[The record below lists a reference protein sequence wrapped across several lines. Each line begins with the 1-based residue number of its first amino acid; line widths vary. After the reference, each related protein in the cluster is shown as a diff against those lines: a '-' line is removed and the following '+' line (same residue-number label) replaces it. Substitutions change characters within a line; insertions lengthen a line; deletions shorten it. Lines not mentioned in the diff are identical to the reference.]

1 MDGARPNL
9 YLVGFTGTGK
19 STVGRQA
26 ARELGYDFVD
36 SDHVI
41 EQVTGKTIPQIFAE
55 EGEPG
60 FRAHERRFIE
70 GGHPATGCV
79 VACGGG
85 LIVPEGMLELVQAR
99 GVVVCLHASL
109 ETVLAR
115 TARSAHRPLLAVENR
130 EEKLRTMF
138 AAREAIY
145 RRTGTMVLT
154 NSRPLREIVA
164 HVVRVY
170 RAEARD
176 WRPPTA

>member
-1 MDGARPNL
+1 MDARRPNL

-26 ARELGYDFVD
+26 ARELGFEFVD

-41 EQVTGKTIPQIFAE
+41 EHVTGRSIPQIFAE
-55 EGEPG
+55 EGEAG

-70 GGHPATGCV
+70 SGHPAEGCV

-85 LIVPEGMLELVQAR
+85 LVVPEGMLALVQAR
-99 GVVVCLHASL
+99 GVVVCLHAPL
-109 ETVLAR
+109 EVVLERTV
-115 TARSAHRPLLAVENR
+115 RSAHRPLLAVENR

-154 NSRPLREIVA
+154 HARPLREIVA
-164 HVVRVY
+164 HVVRIY
-170 RAEARD
+170 RAEAPA
-176 WRPPTA
+176 WRAPAS

>member
-1 MDGARPNL
+1 
-9 YLVGFTGTGK
+9 
-19 STVGRQA
+19 
-26 ARELGYDFVD
+26 
-36 SDHVI
+36 
-41 EQVTGKTIPQIFAE
+41 
-55 EGEPG
+55 
-60 FRAHERRFIE
+60 
-70 GGHPATGCV
+70 
-79 VACGGG
+79 
-85 LIVPEGMLELVQAR
+85 MLELVQAR